1 MNETTFFF
9 FLSEGRWIKNRSTL
23 RLRKRKVQHQHAG
36 RHDAQQESTL
46 ADLFFFLD
54 QFGSTSAVRI
64 KLHEQQRE
72 IRHLE
77 RQVKRLMNK
86 KDEIAGGGTEN
97 FAAEDD
103 EKAVEDEEI
112 KADLVSFLHTFGSAR
127 AVREKLEIQRHRIAG
142 LQRTLRWLEDR
153 QRGVEDNDES
163 SAVGYLH
170 TQSASTL
177 AAPDDNILTVSQR
190 GSPPELMEE
199 SPGREL
205 ERLQAGC
212 RFPDGIN
219 TAPVIELND
228 TYDEARMCKVYGC
241 DQRAVAWY
249 LRWEHRANSK
259 CSVAGCDKLVISIGG
274 IHCCRHVLEQNSTGN
289 ERHTRVAVMTAALRR
304 IPQT

>member
-1 MNETTFFF
+1 M
-9 FLSEGRWIKNRSTL
+9 
-23 RLRKRKVQHQHAG
+23 
-36 RHDAQQESTL
+36 
-46 ADLFFFLD
+46 
-54 QFGSTSAVRI
+54 
-64 KLHEQQRE
+64 KLQ
-72 IRHLE
+72 
-77 RQVKRLMNK
+77 
-86 KDEIAGGGTEN
+86 GGTEN

-199 SPGREL
+199 SPRREL

-219 TAPVIELND
+219 TAPVIELNN
-228 TYDEARMCKVYGC
+228 TYDEARMLLT
-241 DQRAVAWY
+241 AVGSMPLLAV
-249 LRWEHRANSK
+249 RDI
-259 CSVAGCDKLVISIGG
+259 VAGMLVNWASKPRDVGSKGATTFKWNMAIVKTIKRKTNAKSVNADASKTNY
-274 IHCCRHVLEQNSTGN
+274 RRFHVDLPSLTTGV
-289 ERHTRVAVMTAALRR
+289 RS
-304 IPQT
+304 

>member
-1 MNETTFFF
+1 M
-9 FLSEGRWIKNRSTL
+9 
-23 RLRKRKVQHQHAG
+23 
-36 RHDAQQESTL
+36 
-46 ADLFFFLD
+46 
-54 QFGSTSAVRI
+54 
-64 KLHEQQRE
+64 KLQ
-72 IRHLE
+72 
-77 RQVKRLMNK
+77 
-86 KDEIAGGGTEN
+86 GGTEN

-163 SAVGYLH
+163 SAV
-170 TQSASTL
+170 
-177 AAPDDNILTVSQR
+177 APDDNILTVSQR